1 MFKIKQLSIKG
12 YVTYFL
18 YSQEMKFVE
27 ESFKVSVKICL
38 LNQFTVD
45 LQESL
50 ELSFSWESN
59 LH

>member
-50 ELSFSWESN
+50 ELSFS
-59 LH
+59 